1 MSSSRSLELTF
12 QSENVQMWGIF
23 FARIA
28 SFLSLE
34 LPSLSKTTIRLTNE
48 MFSTASAVADGKADM
63 GFVTPPACVGM
74 AYRGVG
80 PYTRKMTNLRAIGS
94 FPHDDRMMWA
104 VPANSGINSID
115 EMKDKPLRLVLPGA
129 EYPVRFLVEKVLQAY
144 GTSLAELKSRGWQV
158 IEENHCLKIPLPV
171 IRGEADAVVHEALP
185 TPAWHELAEKRLMKF
200 LPIREDVLGM
210 MEDAYGFR
218 RAVLSKGALRGIE
231 GDTPCIDFCEW
242 LMFVR
247 DDMPDDLAYRITRIF
262 IEKKEAFESLFYS
275 TPRARDILDFHIN
288 PKEVW
293 RNVGEIPLHPAA
305 KRYYEAHGYM

>member
-1 MSSSRSLELTF
+1 
-12 QSENVQMWGIF
+12 MWGIF

-28 SFLSLE
+28 SFLSME
-34 LPSLSKTTIRLTNE
+34 LPSLSKTTITLTNK

-80 PYTRKMTNLRAIGS
+80 PYTKKMTNLRAIGS

-104 VPANSGINSID
+104 VPADSGINSID
-115 EMKDKPLRLVLPGA
+115 EMKVKPLRLVLPGA

-144 GTSLAELKSRGWQV
+144 GTSLAELKSRGS
-158 IEENHCLKIPLPV
+158 LPV
-171 IRGEADAVVHEALP
+171 IRGEADAVVHEALQ
-185 TPAWHELAEKRLMKF
+185 TPAWHEVAEKRRMRF
-200 LPIREDVLGM
+200 LPIREDVLRM
-210 MEDAYGFR
+210 LENAYGFR

-231 GDTPCIDFCEW
+231 EDTPCVDFCEW

-262 IEKKEAFESLFYS
+262 IEKKGAFEALFNG
-275 TPRARDILDFHIN
+275 TPRTRDILDFHIN

-305 KRYYEAHGYM
+305 RRYYEEHGYL